1 MKYGLIGGKL
11 THSFSKTIHEQL
23 GNNDYELLEISE
35 ENFHD
40 YMIKRDFYAINVT
53 IPYKEKII
61 PYLDFISPQA
71 KRIGAINTVINKDG
85 KLYGYNTDYDGL
97 KALLKRLKVDCKE
110 KKILI
115 LGSGGTSKTARV
127 VIEDLGCRNYY
138 FVSRTKTAQ
147 TITYQEAITIHN
159 DCDIIINTTPCG
171 MYPNTDCLPIH
182 LHNFKK
188 LEAVVDVIYNPL
200 RTKFI
205 VKAQNRKILAIGGLY
220 MLVAQAFY
228 ASRLFQDKN
237 LNEEQIDCIYH
248 HLVQEKEN
256 IVLIGM
262 PSSGKTTIG
271 SMLAK
276 RLHKEFIDTD
286 ELIKSRI
293 QMEISEYF
301 SKFGENSFR
310 IVESQVIEEVS
321 KRTNLVIATGG
332 GVILKEV
339 NIENLKENGKIVLLN
354 RSLDNLIATSD
365 RPLTA
370 TKEKLETCYF
380 ERKLLYKK
388 FCDIVIDNNHDLTNA
403 VDEIIERMKI

>member
-1 MKYGLIGGKL
+1 MKIWDAETIILFLELKL
-11 THSFSKTIHEQL
+11 LKPSL
-23 GNNDYELLEISE
+23 
-35 ENFHD
+35 
-40 YMIKRDFYAINVT
+40 IKR
-53 IPYKEKII
+53 
-61 PYLDFISPQA
+61 
-71 KRIGAINTVINKDG
+71 
-85 KLYGYNTDYDGL
+85 
-97 KALLKRLKVDCKE
+97 LLPL
-110 KKILI
+110 
-115 LGSGGTSKTARV
+115 
-127 VIEDLGCRNYY
+127 
-138 FVSRTKTAQ
+138 
-147 TITYQEAITIHN
+147 HN

-205 VKAQNRKILAIGGLY
+205 VKAQNRKISAIGGLY

-248 HLVQEKEN
+248 HLVLEKEN

-332 GVILKEV
+332 GVILKR
-339 NIENLKENGKIVLLN
+339 GK
-354 RSLDNLIATSD
+354 
-365 RPLTA
+365 
-370 TKEKLETCYF
+370 Y
-380 ERKLLYKK
+380 
-388 FCDIVIDNNHDLTNA
+388 
-403 VDEIIERMKI
+403 

>member
-1 MKYGLIGGKL
+1 
-11 THSFSKTIHEQL
+11 
-23 GNNDYELLEISE
+23 
-35 ENFHD
+35 
-40 YMIKRDFYAINVT
+40 
-53 IPYKEKII
+53 
-61 PYLDFISPQA
+61 
-71 KRIGAINTVINKDG
+71 
-85 KLYGYNTDYDGL
+85 
-97 KALLKRLKVDCKE
+97 
-110 KKILI
+110 
-115 LGSGGTSKTARV
+115 
-127 VIEDLGCRNYY
+127 
-138 FVSRTKTAQ
+138 
-147 TITYQEAITIHN
+147 
-159 DCDIIINTTPCG
+159 
-171 MYPNTDCLPIH
+171 
-182 LHNFKK
+182 
-188 LEAVVDVIYNPL
+188 
-200 RTKFI
+200 
-205 VKAQNRKILAIGGLY
+205 

-286 ELIKSRI
+286 EVIKSRI

-301 SKFGENSFR
+301 SKFGGNSFR

-370 TKEKLETCYF
+370 TKEKLETCYL

>member
-1 MKYGLIGGKL
+1 M
-11 THSFSKTIHEQL
+11 
-23 GNNDYELLEISE
+23 
-35 ENFHD
+35 
-40 YMIKRDFYAINVT
+40 
-53 IPYKEKII
+53 
-61 PYLDFISPQA
+61 
-71 KRIGAINTVINKDG
+71 
-85 KLYGYNTDYDGL
+85 
-97 KALLKRLKVDCKE
+97 DCKE

-147 TITYQEAITIHN
+147 TITYQEAISIHN

-205 VKAQNRKILAIGGLY
+205 VKAQNRKISAIGGLY

-256 IVLIGM
+256 I
-262 PSSGKTTIG
+262 
-271 SMLAK
+271 A
-276 RLHKEFIDTD
+276 
-286 ELIKSRI
+286 
-293 QMEISEYF
+293 
-301 SKFGENSFR
+301 
-310 IVESQVIEEVS
+310 VS
-321 KRTNLVIATGG
+321 YTHLTLPTN
-332 GVILKEV
+332 
-339 NIENLKENGKIVLLN
+339 
-354 RSLDNLIATSD
+354 
-365 RPLTA
+365 
-370 TKEKLETCYF
+370 
-380 ERKLLYKK
+380 
-388 FCDIVIDNNHDLTNA
+388 
-403 VDEIIERMKI
+403 

>member
-138 FVSRTKTAQ
+138 FVSRAKTAQ
-147 TITYQEAITIHN
+147 TITYQEAISIHN

-205 VKAQNRKILAIGGLY
+205 VKAQNRKISAIGGLY

-370 TKEKLETCYF
+370 TKEKLEMCYL

-388 FCDIVIDNNHDLTNA
+388 FCDIVIDNNHDLTSA